1 MRLRG
6 QALTLTTVMRVAPR
20 DEAVGSATALPEGVA
35 DFNALRARE
44 LADRLTSGRD
54 IAPGEIAAYFHTGST
69 RRVSPPW
76 ASRSKTA
83 RLKSLPQ
90 PTSRSFRSESA

>member
-6 QALTLTTVMRVAPR
+6 QALTLTTVPHVAPR

-54 IAPGEIAAYFHTGST
+54 VAPGEIRRLFSYRQHEARVTTMGFEIEDSSPEVFAAAYK
-69 RRVSPPW
+69 PE
-76 ASRSKTA
+76 
-83 RLKSLPQ
+83 LPV
-90 PTSRSFRSESA
+90 